1 MFERVRL
8 AVFPYDRIAE
18 FDMSKSLSRNTLG
31 HSKFQ
36 YDNYCRRAV
45 LKIWSSNRDISHIL
59 FSSLSMCSI
68 HYTEREK
75 IMKFGQYIREAREAL
90 QKDDVKGSNR
100 YYSLRS
106 VATRVNLEPSYLSK
120 IERDVFPPPSEE
132 AIVRIAKDLKLDPD
146 VLLAM
151 AGKLSTDLQ
160 QIIMQR
166 PQLFGQ
172 LLRELK
178 SQPDHAILRIARE
191 IEDGEW

>member
-1 MFERVRL
+1 MIL
-8 AVFPYDRIAE
+8 CSP
-18 FDMSKSLSRNTLG
+18 
-31 HSKFQ
+31 
-36 YDNYCRRAV
+36 
-45 LKIWSSNRDISHIL
+45 LKL
-59 FSSLSMCSI
+59 CSVY
-68 HYTEREK
+68 YTEREK
-75 IMKFGQYIREAREAL
+75 LMKFGQYIREARESL
-90 QKDDVKGSNR
+90 QKDDEKGNNR
-100 YYSLRS
+100 NYSLRS

-132 AIVRIAKDLKLDPD
+132 AIVRIAKELKLDPD

-178 SQPDHAILRIARE
+178 LQPDHAILRIARE

>member
-1 MFERVRL
+1 
-8 AVFPYDRIAE
+8 
-18 FDMSKSLSRNTLG
+18 
-31 HSKFQ
+31 
-36 YDNYCRRAV
+36 
-45 LKIWSSNRDISHIL
+45 
-59 FSSLSMCSI
+59 
-68 HYTEREK
+68 
-75 IMKFGQYIREAREAL
+75 MKFGQYIRQARESL
-90 QKDDVKGSNR
+90 QKNGIKGNSR
-100 YYSLRS
+100 HYSLRS
-106 VATRVNLEPSYLSK
+106 VAGRVDLEPSYLSK

-160 QIIMQR
+160 EIIMQR

-178 SQPDHAILRIARE
+178 SMPDHAILRVARE

>member
-1 MFERVRL
+1 
-8 AVFPYDRIAE
+8 
-18 FDMSKSLSRNTLG
+18 
-31 HSKFQ
+31 
-36 YDNYCRRAV
+36 
-45 LKIWSSNRDISHIL
+45 
-59 FSSLSMCSI
+59 
-68 HYTEREK
+68 
-75 IMKFGQYIREAREAL
+75 MKFGQYIREAREAL

-151 AGKLSTDLQ
+151 AGKLSSDLQ

-178 SQPDHAILRIARE
+178 SHPDHAILRIARE

>member
-1 MFERVRL
+1 
-8 AVFPYDRIAE
+8 
-18 FDMSKSLSRNTLG
+18 
-31 HSKFQ
+31 
-36 YDNYCRRAV
+36 
-45 LKIWSSNRDISHIL
+45 
-59 FSSLSMCSI
+59 
-68 HYTEREK
+68 
-75 IMKFGQYIREAREAL
+75 MKFGQYIREAREAL

-132 AIVRIAKDLKLDPD
+132 AIVRIAKELKLDPD